1 MSKISVIIP
10 AYNVEK
16 YIEEAVRSA
25 IVLPV
30 SGEVLVVDDGS
41 KDSTPDI
48 VKSLQSE
55 YDNLTLL
62 THRDNKNHGAGASRN
77 LGIRNAK
84 YDYISFLDGDDLYL
98 ENRFQKSLPIL
109 LNNPEVDG
117 VYEATET
124 FFENEELEKEWTERH
139 GSKIITMHREIP
151 PKDVLRYLTF
161 GGNGHFSSNSILL
174 RKSVF
179 DRSGY
184 FSEELLVGQD
194 TEMWLRISAKCNLLP
209 GNIAEPVC
217 LYRIH
222 SDNRARKKTGK
233 EYSKVRLD
241 IFESLVKWMDKED
254 IALKKKMI
262 IFQKYIENYSLYRY
276 GNRGAFSKILYDKLV
291 FLSHGIPAKP
301 ILGSLSFFRYLAAIF
316 RRFISLILS

>member
-25 IVLPV
+25 IGLPET
-30 SGEVLVVDDGS
+30 GEVIVVDDGS
-41 KDSTPDI
+41 NDSTADI
-48 VKSLQSE
+48 VQFLQSD
-55 YDNLTLL
+55 YDNLILL
-62 THRDNKNHGAGASRN
+62 AHPENKNHGAGASRN
-77 LGIRNAK
+77 LGIINANN
-84 YDYISFLDGDDLYL
+84 DFISFLDGDDLYL
-98 ENRFQKSLPIL
+98 ENRFKKSLPIL
-109 LNNPEVDG
+109 LTIPEADG
-117 VYEATET
+117 VYEGTEA

-139 GSKIITMHREIP
+139 GSKIITMHKKIP
-151 PKDVLRYLTF
+151 SVEVLRYLTF

-179 DRSGY
+179 DRCGY

-194 TEMWLRISAKCNLLP
+194 TDMWLRIASKCILLP

-233 EYSKVRLD
+233 EYAKVRLD
-241 IFESLVKWMDKED
+241 IFESLARWMDKEE

-262 IFQKYIENYSLYRY
+262 IYQKYIENYSLNKYDHT
-276 GNRGAFSKILYDKLV
+276 AALTKIFYDKLV
-291 FLSHGIPAKP
+291 FLSHGIPRRP
-301 ILGSLSFFRYLAAIF
+301 ILGSLSFFRYLVAIF